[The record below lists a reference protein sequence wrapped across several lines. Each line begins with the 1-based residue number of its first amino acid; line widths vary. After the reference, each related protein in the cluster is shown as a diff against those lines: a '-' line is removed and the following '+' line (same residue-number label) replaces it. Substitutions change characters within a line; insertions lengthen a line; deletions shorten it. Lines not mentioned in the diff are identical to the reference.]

1 MLVLSRVEV
10 LLPSWLGQLPGK
22 PDLFTSSLLRGFRQ
36 VAANLLVTVDNRV
49 FVALALLFL
58 LLGIRSLVR
67 SQIVAFLV
75 CGAILT
81 VADSLGSDR
90 FLITL
95 ALVAV
100 TWLMIFFILMRL
112 GLVAVIAMLYFA
124 GLGDSYPIT
133 TDTSAW
139 YSGIG
144 FAALAAMA
152 ALALSG
158 LVTALGL
165 GAFSRG
171 GRAATGS

>member
-1 MLVLSRVEV
+1 MHRYI
-10 LLPSWLGQLPGK
+10 
-22 PDLFTSSLLRGFRQ
+22 
-36 VAANLLVTVDNRV
+36 VTR
-49 FVALALLFL
+49 L
-58 LLGIRSLVR
+58 LLAVP
-67 SQIVAFLV
+67 
-75 CGAILT
+75 
-81 VADSLGSDR
+81 
-90 FLITL
+90 TL
-95 ALVAV
+95 AGAATLV
-100 TWLMIFFILMRL
+100 FILMRL